1 MTAENPDNVFEMPE
15 IRKPTGKLPRISYLL
30 ATVFGFGFIP
40 LGPGTWGSMF
50 GVGVSILVARIEYR
64 SLLVTLHPGESFW
77 TIGFAPT
84 FLDRIIMIAIAALGV
99 YVASKVAH
107 HSQNEDPQFVVIDEV
122 SGVLLALSFPGIVLN
137 WKSWLLGFILFRVFD
152 IWKPFPARQAESF
165 GAGWGIMA
173 DDWVAGIYAGL
184 LLAAAHRFIHGM

>member
-1 MTAENPDNVFEMPE
+1 MTDHSEESFGIPE
-15 IRKPTGKLPRISYLL
+15 PYQPPGKMPRISYLL
-30 ATVFGFGFIP
+30 ATVFGCGFIP

-50 GVGVSILVARIEYR
+50 GVGVSIVIARIEYR
-64 SLLVTLHPGESFW
+64 ALISTLHAGESFW

-84 FLDRIIMIAIAALGV
+84 FLDRVIMVAIAALGV
-99 YVASKVAH
+99 IVARRVAH

-137 WKSWLLGFILFRVFD
+137 WKSWLLGFIFFRIFD

-184 LLAAAHRFIHGM
+184 LLAVVHRFVHGL